1 MKIENIIQ
9 QLIQETNK
17 CQMISKHSA
26 MLICGGKPVACGYN
40 HPRTCNHNKETMS
53 YHAEMHVLRKY
64 LNANNE
70 YSLSGYMNDSPHTL
84 IGKENQSYLL
94 HEPETNREK

>member
-26 MLICGGKPVACGYN
+26 MLICAGKPVACGYN

-64 LNANNE
+64 LNTNNE
-70 YSLSGYMNDSPHTL
+70 YSLSGYMNDSQYTL
-84 IGKENQSYLL
+84 IGKQNQSYLL
-94 HEPETNREK
+94 HEPTTNREK